1 MTDQTF
7 PPFELPKPEAP
18 KKRRGPKPG
27 AKKRAIPFTGINQ
40 RSSVKFPDGT
50 IPEPVVTKIHDNNVL
65 LSIVAVLDALD
76 RHVARDV
83 VKVLARIYA

>member
-27 AKKRAIPFTGINQ
+27 KKRAIPFTGINQ
-40 RSSVKFPDGT
+40 RSSAKFTDGT
-50 IPEPVVTKIHDNNVL
+50 IPFAVAAEPDTTVILAMVKI
-65 LSIVAVLDALD
+65 LDALD
-76 RHVARDV
+76 RNRASEVM
-83 VKVLARIYA
+83 KVLARIYE